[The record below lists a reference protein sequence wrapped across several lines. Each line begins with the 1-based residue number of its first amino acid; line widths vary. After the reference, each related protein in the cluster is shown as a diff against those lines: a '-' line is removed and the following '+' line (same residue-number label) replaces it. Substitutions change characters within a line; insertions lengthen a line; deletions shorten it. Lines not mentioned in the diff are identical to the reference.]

1 MLDRRRVLLIAG
13 CAAAL
18 TAFAFPRPSFA
29 QSASAPTK
37 VEQLYAE
44 LAKLPPAERQ
54 KRLEEGARK
63 EGAFAFIHTWRG
75 RLAQNHMRLFQKRY
89 PFLKVEMSDMGSQ
102 DGAERMVAEE
112 TAGRHLT
119 DAVSLAVPDMSELL
133 KRDIAAVNP
142 TPAEDRIFP
151 QYNAM
156 KDPQH
161 RWVTWYWSD
170 YGVSYNTNLVPP
182 DQAPH
187 TWMDLCKPF
196 FKGSVSFDPPT
207 VRFIVGIFAMMG
219 PKDAEAWFK
228 CMGENEPII
237 QRGHTARMKLMLSG
251 DHKAQGQNYLYVGM
265 KTKMQNPKTPFA
277 VAWEAGIMG
286 WGSGIIINKNAP
298 HPYAAALFADWTL
311 SEESQEY
318 AAKQF
323 RGPVAYKHPYMP
335 DGVKLTVV
343 KEPASDAE
351 NDRYI
356 ALWNATIGGHAT
368 VRKGGGGD

>member
-1 MLDRRRVLLIAG
+1 MLVDRRLLLLTGLVAW
-13 CAAAL
+13 
-18 TAFAFPRPSFA
+18 TAFALPTPVHA
-29 QSASAPTK
+29 QQTLTK

-44 LAKLPPAERQ
+44 LGKLSPEERQ
-54 KRLEEGARK
+54 KALEDGARK
-63 EGAFAFIHTWRG
+63 EGKFAFIHTWRG

-102 DGAERMVAEE
+102 DGAERLVAEE

-133 KRDIAAVNP
+133 KRNMAAINP
-142 TPAEDRIFP
+142 SPAEDKIYP
-151 QYNAM
+151 QYSAM

-170 YGVSYNTNLVPP
+170 YGISYNTDLVTA

-187 TWMDLCKPF
+187 AWMDLCKPF

-228 CMGENEPII
+228 CMGENQPII

-251 DHKAQGQNYLYVGM
+251 DHKAQGQNYLYVGL
-265 KTKMQNPKTPFA
+265 KTKSQNPKTPIG

-298 HPYAAALFADWTL
+298 NPYAAALFADWTL
-311 SEESQEY
+311 TEESQKYTADEY
-318 AAKQF
+318 

-335 DGVKLTVV
+335 DGVTLAVV
-343 KEPASDAE
+343 REPATDAE
-351 NDRYI
+351 NERYMT
-356 ALWNATIGGHAT
+356 LWNATISGHAT
-368 VRKGGGGD
+368 VREGDGAE